1 MDIKEF
7 IEYRNQKLVNKKFP
21 SSFYYMSEYPNQDVY
36 QQLLF
41 LVSEMAQMQNT
52 HVQFLKDAQ
61 SAVQTSVFD
70 AIDSLEKKIDVI
82 RSQIAFLSRNVLES
96 GQIYGS
102 SSIQMINLLEG
113 DFDGLVYQQ
122 TDNGIIFENAI
133 NTYNIAIEAKDKF
146 EKLKTYGVDSRFY
159 IVMNSQD
166 LKFVYG
172 VPVKGS

>member
-1 MDIKEF
+1 
-7 IEYRNQKLVNKKFP
+7 
-21 SSFYYMSEYPNQDVY
+21 
-36 QQLLF
+36 
-41 LVSEMAQMQNT
+41 
-52 HVQFLKDAQ
+52 
-61 SAVQTSVFD
+61 
-70 AIDSLEKKIDVI
+70 
-82 RSQIAFLSRNVLES
+82 
-96 GQIYGS
+96 
-102 SSIQMINLLEG
+102 MINLLEG

-166 LKFVYG
+166 LKFVDG